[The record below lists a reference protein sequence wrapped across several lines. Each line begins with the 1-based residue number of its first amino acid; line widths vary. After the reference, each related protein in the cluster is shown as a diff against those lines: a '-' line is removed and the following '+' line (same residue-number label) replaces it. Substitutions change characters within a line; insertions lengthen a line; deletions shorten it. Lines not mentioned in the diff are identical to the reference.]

1 MFRACAAELMAV
13 DQVEL
18 KRCLVVAERI
28 TGRMTAND
36 RPLTRSEMVIDMVP
50 QFVITAPR
58 CKSPTRLQSLV
69 AQTERTIP
77 RMNKDVGE
85 GDRSASLRN
94 WGFEMDCAM
103 TLPYLVAEDPLKAL
117 LAIANL

>member
-1 MFRACAAELMAV
+1 MFRACAAELVAV
-13 DQVEL
+13 NQVEL

-28 TGRMTAND
+28 TGWMTAND
-36 RPLTRSEMVIDMVP
+36 RPLTRSEMVINIVP
-50 QFVITAPR
+50 QFVITAPQ
-58 CKSPTRLQSLV
+58 CKLPTSLQSLV

-77 RMNKDVGE
+77 RMNKGVGE
-85 GDRSASLRN
+85 GDHSASLGN
-94 WGFEMDCAM
+94 WGFEMNYAM